1 MPLDRFR
8 FRRAGRV
15 LSLIIYLLPTAL
27 MVLCV
32 VHAIRN
38 GNVFPWIWIII
49 LLPGIGSLIYFFM
62 EILPEMTRS
71 RQAAR
76 AASGLRQMADP
87 GRSLREAHRAA
98 EMVGSVDAKRALADE
113 YMARGNYAG
122 AVAIYEE
129 AAQGQFKDDP
139 ALLHG
144 LARAQFMNG
153 DPAGTQATLDA
164 LQAADPS
171 FVSGDAHLLYA
182 RALEE
187 QGKEDEALVE
197 YRRLVPYFSGEEA
210 RARMGLLLERT
221 NRRDEARAIYQQIV
235 KSLDGAPS
243 RYQKAQ
249 KEWGDIARRGLR

>member
-1 MPLDRFR
+1 M
-8 FRRAGRV
+8 

-38 GNVFPWIWIII
+38 GNVFPWIWIIVF
-49 LLPGIGSLIYFFM
+49 LPGIGSLIYFFM
-62 EILPEMTRS
+62 EIVPEMTRS

-98 EMVGSVDAKRALADE
+98 EMVGSVDAKRALAEE
-113 YMARGNYAG
+113 YMSRGNYAG
-122 AVAIYEE
+122 AAAIYQE
-129 AAQGQFKDDP
+129 AAQGQFRDDP

-144 LARAQFMNG
+144 LARAQFLNG
-153 DPAGTQATLDA
+153 DPAGAQASLDA
-164 LQAADPS
+164 LQAADPNFAS
-171 FVSGDAHLLYA
+171 VDAHLLYA
-182 RALEE
+182 RALEG
-187 QGKEDEALVE
+187 QGKNDEALAE
-197 YRRLVPYFSGEEA
+197 YRRLVGYSSGEEA
-210 RARMGLLLERT
+210 RARFGMLLEKMGQ
-221 NRRDEARAIYQQIV
+221 RDEARAVYQQIV

-243 RYQKAQ
+243 RYRSAQ